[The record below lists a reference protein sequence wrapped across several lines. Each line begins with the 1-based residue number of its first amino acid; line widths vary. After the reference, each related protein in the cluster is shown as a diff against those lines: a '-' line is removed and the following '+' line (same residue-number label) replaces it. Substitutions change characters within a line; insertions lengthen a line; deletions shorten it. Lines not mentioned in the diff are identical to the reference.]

1 MVSSNDVAKLA
12 GVSQATVSRVLNT
25 PSKVNEETLAKVNK
39 AIQDLNYR
47 PNAAAR
53 SLISR
58 RSGIIA
64 LMCGPLDDPDN
75 AEFVGRMVTYAQE
88 KNYRTELYIQDPD
101 EPAAIFET
109 IINSQAEGIIAGPL
123 ILVGAGVEVLE
134 KSGIPF
140 VFFGMDNQES
150 GIYISMDNR
159 AAGKMAADYI
169 EGINHRIVAWVG
181 GSLEEPRLHERFQG
195 FKDGMKAHDIEV
207 LNASV
212 DDANFD
218 AVLSAIMA
226 RKRRPTAIV
235 ADTDTIAA
243 DVIDFLIAYGY
254 SIPGDI
260 TVMGIGNSKQASM
273 NYLGLTSIG
282 LPEDID
288 IFKDSM
294 DYLLAMIEDGLS
306 IKRIQERLSP
316 QLYVRKSSAAV

>member
-25 PSKVNEETLAKVNK
+25 PSKVNDETLAKVNK
-39 AIQDLNYR
+39 AIQELNYR

-101 EPAAIFET
+101 EPASIFEKIT
-109 IINSQAEGIIAGPL
+109 NSQAEGIIAGPL
-123 ILVGAGVEVLE
+123 ILVGAGIEVLE

-140 VFFGMDNQES
+140 VFFGMENQES

-159 AAGKMAADYI
+159 AAGNMAADYI
-169 EGINHRIVAWVG
+169 EELNHRIVGWVG
-181 GSLEEPRLHERFQG
+181 GSHEEPRLHERFQG
-195 FKDGMKAHDIEV
+195 FMDGMKSYDIEV
-207 LNASV
+207 LNAAV
-212 DDANFD
+212 DDMNFD
-218 AVLSAIMA
+218 GVLSAMMA
-226 RKRRPTAIV
+226 RKSRPTAIV
-235 ADTDTIAA
+235 ADTDAIAA

-254 SIPGDI
+254 SIPQDI
-260 TVMGIGNSKQASM
+260 TVLGIGNSKQASM

-294 DYLLAMIEDGLS
+294 DYLLSMIEDGLS
-306 IKRIQERLSP
+306 VKRIQERIAP
-316 QLYVRKSSAAV
+316 QLYVRKSSAPA

>member
-25 PSKVNEETLAKVNK
+25 PSKVNDETLAKVNK
-39 AIQDLNYR
+39 AIQELNYR

-75 AEFVGRMVTYAQE
+75 AEFVGKMVTYAQE

-101 EPAAIFET
+101 EPASIFEKIT
-109 IINSQAEGIIAGPL
+109 NSQAEGIIAGPL
-123 ILVGAGVEVLE
+123 ILVGEGLEVLE

-140 VFFGMDNQES
+140 VFFGMENQES

-159 AAGKMAADYI
+159 AAGNMAADYI
-169 EGINHRIVAWVG
+169 EELNHRIVGWVG
-181 GSLEEPRLHERFQG
+181 GSHEEPRLHERFQG
-195 FKDGMKAHDIEV
+195 FMDGMRSYDIEV
-207 LNASV
+207 LNAAV
-212 DDANFD
+212 DDMNFD
-218 AVLSAIMA
+218 GVLSAMMA
-226 RKRRPTAIV
+226 RKSRPTAIV
-235 ADTDTIAA
+235 ADTDAIAA

-254 SIPGDI
+254 SIPQDI
-260 TVMGIGNSKQASM
+260 TVLGIGNSKQASM

-294 DYLLAMIEDGLS
+294 DYLLSMIEDGLS
-306 IKRIQERLSP
+306 VKRIQERIAP
-316 QLYVRKSSAAV
+316 QLYVRKSSAPA

>member
-25 PSKVNEETLAKVNK
+25 PSKVNDETLAKVNK
-39 AIQDLNYR
+39 AIQELNYR

-101 EPAAIFET
+101 EPASIFEKIT
-109 IINSQAEGIIAGPL
+109 NSQAEGIITGPL
-123 ILVGAGVEVLE
+123 ILVGEGLEVLE

-140 VFFGMDNQES
+140 VFFGMENQES

-159 AAGKMAADYI
+159 AAGNMAADYI
-169 EGINHRIVAWVG
+169 EELNHRIVGWVG
-181 GSLEEPRLHERFQG
+181 GSHEEPRLHERFQG
-195 FKDGMKAHDIEV
+195 FMDGMKSYDIEV
-207 LNASV
+207 LNAAV
-212 DDANFD
+212 DDMNFD
-218 AVLSAIMA
+218 GVLSAMMA
-226 RKRRPTAIV
+226 RKSRPTAIV
-235 ADTDTIAA
+235 ADTDAIAA

-254 SIPGDI
+254 SIPQDI
-260 TVMGIGNSKQASM
+260 TVLGIGNSKQASM

-294 DYLLAMIEDGLS
+294 DYLLSMIEDGLS
-306 IKRIQERLSP
+306 VKRIQERIAP
-316 QLYVRKSSAAV
+316 QLYVRKSSAPA